1 MLSKILILIWQFIQS
16 VILDEVV
23 FENVELDW

>member
-23 FENVELDW
+23 FEDVELDW